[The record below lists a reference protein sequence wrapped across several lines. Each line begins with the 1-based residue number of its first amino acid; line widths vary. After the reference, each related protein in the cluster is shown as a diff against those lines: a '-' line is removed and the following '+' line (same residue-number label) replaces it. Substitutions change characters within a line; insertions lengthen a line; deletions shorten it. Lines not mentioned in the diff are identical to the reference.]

1 MRRPVQIVVALLV
14 FAGIAL
20 IAVLTLFGRTA
31 PENLVITTGTQGG
44 IYEKFGEQ
52 LKRVLEEYPGKT
64 FGTVDSKESAGT
76 VENMDRLETSE
87 ANLALVVGPV
97 FASDHRP
104 GAEAHYR
111 KAGLLGTPPPS
122 FDKRIVTWLQS
133 FWYIATIIVILI
145 GGFSTALKFRRA
157 RTTGNKFGRRILAVP
172 IGAADP
178 RSADKLMEIRNEIR
192 ECVRRRWWQLG
203 KLELDRERWRK
214 LFDLIND
221 RIAESRENMTQA
233 LAKEAYAIAI
243 DTDLGHERMRMFAER
258 VSAHF
263 ESGDIDAS
271 QLQLLREMIRES
283 GLPPSETI

>member
-64 FGTVDSKESAGT
+64 MARDLPS
-76 VENMDRLETSE
+76 LP
-87 ANLALVVGPV
+87 L
-97 FASDHRP
+97 HP

-243 DTDLGHERMRMFAER
+243 DTDLGHERMRMFEER

>member
-1 MRRPVQIVVALLV
+1 MRRALLIVALL
-14 FAGIAL
+14 FLASIAL
-20 IAVLTLFGRTA
+20 IAVLELFTWKSS
-31 PENLVITTGTQGG
+31 ENLIITTGTRGG

-97 FASDHRP
+97 FASDPRP

-157 RTTGNKFGRRILAVP
+157 RTGNKFGRRILAVP

-243 DTDLGHERMRMFAER
+243 DTDLWHERMRMFEER

-283 GLPPSETI
+283 GLPPSETT